1 MFTPGT
7 SKCQI
12 DTPRDMIVCWIKN
25 TCQTF
30 SIAIPDRGTAIGDR
44 LVKKKTYY
52 WPGPLFNELYD
63 MLIDTDEE
71 YFAFPRYYFTRF
83 LIWTDE
89 LLLDFYDNEKR
100 YCENHEN
107 LIMASQIVSSYKL
120 FNLKDKIPGTSLA
133 THLNWVLVAVEKQ
146 NKNLSLIK
154 NLIN

>member
-12 DTPRDMIVCWIKN
+12 DTPRDMIICWIKT
-25 TCQTF
+25 TCQVF
-30 SIAIPDRGTAIGDR
+30 SI
-44 LVKKKTYY
+44 KKNKTYY

-63 MLIDTDEE
+63 MLISEDED

-146 NKNLSLIK
+146 NKNLGLIK